1 MYMDLKKIAITD
13 LLPQRPPML
22 MVDRVVASDAKSCS
36 TELTIRGDNL
46 FVDDGALSAA
56 GLIENMAQSCAVRIG
71 IVNMMLHPTG
81 GGVLPGKRTIGVI
94 GDISDFVVERQPRIG
109 ETLTT
114 EVLIVG
120 EVLALS
126 LAQLTTRVA
135 DETVAT
141 ARMKIALTEVE
152 E

>member
-1 MYMDLKKIAITD
+1 
-13 LLPQRPPML
+13 ML
-22 MVDRVVASDAKSCS
+22 MVDRVVASDSKGCT
-36 TELTIRGDNL
+36 TELTVRADCL

-56 GLIENMAQSCAVRIG
+56 GVVENMAQSCAVRIG

-94 GDISDFVVERQPRIG
+94 GDISDLVVEREPRVG
-109 ETLTT
+109 EVLTT

-126 LAQLTTRVA
+126 LAELTARVG

-141 ARMKIALTEVE
+141 ARMKIALTEAE
-152 E
+152 EKQQVI